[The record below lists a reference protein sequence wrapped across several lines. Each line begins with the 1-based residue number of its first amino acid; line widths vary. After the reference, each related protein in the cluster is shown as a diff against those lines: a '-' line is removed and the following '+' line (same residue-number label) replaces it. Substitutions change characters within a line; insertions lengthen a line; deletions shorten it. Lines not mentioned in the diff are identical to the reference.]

1 MGTKVI
7 GIDLGTKVLKLY
19 RKNDGIIY
27 DEQNVIAIEDGKKIL
42 AIGDEAAE
50 MSEKAPEGIEV
61 VYPVTNGIIADAGK
75 MIKMFNKIF
84 EKLYGAPKK
93 AHKPRFII
101 AIPTD
106 ITEVDKRSFVDLIM
120 SSDLK
125 SNKVSLVDKPICV
138 ALGAGLDVTNARG
151 IMTVDIGADTTE
163 VSILSLG
170 GIVLS
175 KLINVGGND
184 IDESIKLYVKKN
196 YNLYIGS
203 KTAEKI
209 KKELACAVPL
219 SEVKTIKV
227 YGRDV
232 VKGLP
237 IEAEISSTM
246 VYEAI
251 ENHFGAIVD
260 AVRTIL
266 ERTPPEISSDIIDS
280 GIYITGGSANIK
292 DIDKLFNQKTDL
304 KINIIPDPD
313 NSVVKGLGKIMDED
327 KFETLPYVYHQT
339 NYSIRMK
346 D

>member
-7 GIDLGTKVLKLY
+7 GIDLGTKVIKFY

-27 DEQNVIAIEDGKKIL
+27 DEQNVIAIEEGKKIL

-50 MSEKAPEGIEV
+50 MSEKAPEGIDV
-61 VYPVTNGIIADAGK
+61 IYPVKNGIIADASS
-75 MIKMFNKIF
+75 MQKMFNKIF
-84 EKLYGAPKK
+84 ERVYGSVKK

-106 ITEVDKRSFVDLIM
+106 ITEVDKRSFVDLVM
-120 SSDLK
+120 TSELK
-125 SNKVSLVDKPICV
+125 SKKVSLVDKPICV

-184 IDESIKLYVKKN
+184 IDESIRLYVKKN

-203 KTAEKI
+203 RTAERI
-209 KKELACAVPL
+209 KKELACAVPTDDPK
-219 SEVKTIKV
+219 SIKV

-237 IEAEISSTM
+237 VEAEISSTM
-246 VYEAI
+246 VYD
-251 ENHFGAIVD
+251 AIVGHFSSIVE
-260 AVRTIL
+260 AVKTIL

-292 DIDKLFNQKTDL
+292 DIDKLFREKTEL
-304 KINIIPDPD
+304 KINIIKDPD